1 MHFLLRKTCKYLSEL
16 GENYFYLIHIKHHK
30 NVNLII
36 FEVIMSNTFIFHNPR
51 CSKSRKTLELL
62 KQSGVDFEVRLY
74 LQDPP
79 NVNELNALL
88 QILEIEP
95 RSLMRV
101 DEDEYDINDLE
112 NQQDRNALIGA
123 MVSHPILIQR
133 PIVVHNGKARIGR
146 PPEAIL
152 EIL

>member
-16 GENYFYLIHIKHHK
+16 EENYFYLIFIKYHK

-36 FEVIMSNTFIFHNPR
+36 FEVIMSNTFIFHNPH

-62 KQSGVDFEVRLY
+62 KQSDIDFEVRLY

-79 NVNELNALL
+79 NVNELDALL
-88 QILEIEP
+88 KILEIEP

-112 NQQDRNALIGA
+112 NQQDRNALIEA
-123 MVSHPILIQR
+123 MVSYPILIQR

>member
-1 MHFLLRKTCKYLSEL
+1 
-16 GENYFYLIHIKHHK
+16 
-30 NVNLII
+30 
-36 FEVIMSNTFIFHNPR
+36 MSNTFILHNPR
-51 CSKSRKTLELL
+51 CSKSRKTLDLL
-62 KQSGVDFEVRLY
+62 KESGIDFEVRLY

-79 NVNELNALL
+79 NASELDTLL
-88 QILEIEP
+88 QILKMEP
-95 RSLMRV
+95 RSLMRIN
-101 DEDEYDINDLE
+101 EDEYDINDLE
-112 NQQDRNALIGA
+112 NQQDRNALIEA

>member
-1 MHFLLRKTCKYLSEL
+1 MQLMCKYLSQFVEEISL
-16 GENYFYLIHIKHHK
+16 SYPYKHHR

-36 FEVIMSNTFIFHNPR
+36 IEVIMSNTFILHNPR
-51 CSKSRKTLELL
+51 CSKSRKTLDLL
-62 KQSGVDFEVRLY
+62 KESGIDFEVRLY

-79 NVNELNALL
+79 NASELDTLL
-88 QILEIEP
+88 QILKMEP
-95 RSLMRV
+95 RSLMRIN
-101 DEDEYDINDLE
+101 EDEYDINDLE
-112 NQQDRNALIGA
+112 NQQDRNALIEA

>member
-1 MHFLLRKTCKYLSEL
+1 
-16 GENYFYLIHIKHHK
+16 
-30 NVNLII
+30 
-36 FEVIMSNTFIFHNPR
+36 MSNTFIFHNPR

-62 KQSGVDFEVRLY
+62 KQSGIDFEVRLY

-79 NVNELNALL
+79 NVNELDALL
-88 QILEIEP
+88 KILEIEP

-101 DEDEYDINDLE
+101 DEDQYDSNDLA
-112 NQQDRNALIGA
+112 NQQDRNALIEA
-123 MVSHPILIQR
+123 MVSYPILIQR

>member
-1 MHFLLRKTCKYLSEL
+1 MSEL
-16 GENYFYLIHIKHHK
+16 EENYFYLIFIKYNK

-51 CSKSRKTLELL
+51 CSKSRKTMELL
-62 KQSGVDFEVRLY
+62 KESGIDFEVRLY

-79 NVNELNALL
+79 NVNELETLL
-88 QILEIEP
+88 HILELEP

-101 DEDEYDINDLE
+101 DEDEYEINDLE
-112 NQQDRNALIGA
+112 NQQDRNALIEA
-123 MVSHPILIQR
+123 MVSYPILIQR